1 MRLNHC
7 ISVGWSQMSQTSA
20 EIVLVVLDKTHH
32 LSVPL
37 TAIGLDKKFG
47 FLHKML
53 QKNLNKFFGQ
63 HSISLNGLHGKKEPI
78 RRELL
83 LSRSLRGRVGDIGW
97 DARKNV
103 SCPQP
108 DPPNSPP

>member
-1 MRLNHC
+1 
-7 ISVGWSQMSQTSA
+7 MSQTSA

-32 LSVPL
+32 PSVPL
-37 TAIGLDKKFG
+37 
-47 FLHKML
+47 L
-53 QKNLNKFFGQ
+53 QKNLSKFFGQ
-63 HSISLNGLHGKKEPI
+63 HISLNGVHGKKDPI
-78 RRELL
+78 QRELL
-83 LSRSLRGRVGDIGW
+83 RSRSLGGTVGGIGW